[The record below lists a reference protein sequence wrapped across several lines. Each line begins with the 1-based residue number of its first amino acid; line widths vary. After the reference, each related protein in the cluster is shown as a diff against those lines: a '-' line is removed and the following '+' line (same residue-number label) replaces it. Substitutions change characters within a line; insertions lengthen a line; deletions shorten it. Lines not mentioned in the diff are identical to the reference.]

1 VKYRVLEP
9 PGRVASAVCIKEQH
23 FAHSSAIDCTELP
36 DDYAWNLLVPHSV
49 SQQLKTKESFLF
61 YQFLENDLLG
71 MEAYQE
77 EINIRR

>member
-1 VKYRVLEP
+1 
-9 PGRVASAVCIKEQH
+9 
-23 FAHSSAIDCTELP
+23 LP

-71 MEAYQE
+71 KDAHREDLT
-77 EINIRR
+77 